1 MQLAVRI
8 VGLAARLLLALG
20 MVCLLLGGY
29 LAWQSISFASTAVAT
44 TGTVVSYFEHEVD
57 GSTRHR
63 PRVRFTTANGDI
75 YTVAGQMDYSSA
87 RIPPGTQIPIQ
98 YQAVEPGKIR
108 IATFFDNWLGASVS
122 AGVGLIAMLGGLFIR
137 RSLKRAPPA

>member
-20 MVCLLLGGY
+20 LVCLLLGGY
-29 LAWQSISFASTAVAT
+29 LGWQSLSFASTAVST

-63 PRVRFTTANGDI
+63 PRVRFTTENGDI
-75 YTVAGQMDYSSA
+75 YTVAGQMDYTSQ
-87 RIPPGTQIPIQ
+87 RIPAGSQVPVQ
-98 YQAVEPGKIR
+98 YQAADPTRVR
-108 IATFFDNWLGASVS
+108 IATFFDNWLGATM
-122 AGVGLIAMLGGLFIR
+122 AMAVGLVSMAGGFLVR
-137 RSLKRAPPA
+137 RSLKRAPA

>member
-29 LAWQSISFASTAVAT
+29 LAWQSVSFAQTAVAT
-44 TGTVVSYFEHEVD
+44 NGTVVSYFEHEVD
-57 GSTRHR
+57 GKVRHR
-63 PRVRFTTANGDI
+63 PRVRFTTVAGDI
-75 YTVAGQMDYSSA
+75 FTVAGQMDYSSA
-87 RIPPGTQIPIQ
+87 RIPPGTQVPIQ
-98 YQAVEPGKIR
+98 YQPAEPMKIR
-108 IATFFDNWLGASVS
+108 IATFFDNWLGASIS
-122 AGVGLIAMLGGLFIR
+122 AGVGLISMLGGLFVR